1 MSVSTAHVPPSSEPA
16 LDPITFEV
24 VRSALEAIAAEIKTT
39 VMRTAYSPII
49 AVGGDLSAGI
59 ADADG
64 RLVAQGQ
71 DIPVQ
76 LGAMPR
82 SLRLTL
88 EDYGPDQLEEGD
100 VVISN
105 DPYIAGSNHLNDV
118 CMVMPIFL
126 AGQRFG
132 FSVARAHWMDIGGP
146 APGGFSVAV
155 WDIYNEGLR
164 IPAVRAYR
172 NWQPEEGLLKLIF
185 TNVRGAEERLW
196 DLRAQFAGCRA
207 GERGVRRLCDKY
219 GAETVAAC
227 MRQAMDYSERRL
239 RQEIARIPDGTYA
252 FHDYIEGDGWEDRPL
267 KLQVT
272 ARVQGDEIEVDYTG
286 TDPQTRG
293 GVNAPRSITDGI
305 TLYAIKA
312 ITDHTIPSNA
322 GLERPVRV
330 VVPEGTLLNPT
341 HPAACS
347 TGGTAE
353 TSQRLADLLMG
364 CFAQAVPQ
372 RVIAGSFASS
382 SVVIVS
388 GRDPLPWRR
397 ELLRRDRVVVM
408 DNAPGGMGARPSK
421 DGINGIKVHIGNAME
436 TPVEF
441 VEFTAPVRVLR
452 WEIEQDTGGA
462 GAFRGGCAASR
473 EYEITADDTMVTVLA
488 ERGKVPPFGLLGGR
502 AGAVG
507 RFAINPGTPAEQR
520 LPSKNAPR
528 VLRKG
533 ERLLYQPAGAG
544 GYGDPLERDPER
556 VLNDVLDGYVSAGAA
571 RDTYGVV
578 LDSGGMLVDPAATA
592 ALRQRLRAAVG
603 TNSLPLVDR
612 GTIQYPELE
621 TREA

>member
-1 MSVSTAHVPPSSEPA
+1 
-16 LDPITFEV
+16 
-24 VRSALEAIAAEIKTT
+24 
-39 VMRTAYSPII
+39 
-49 AVGGDLSAGI
+49 
-59 ADADG
+59 
-64 RLVAQGQ
+64 VAQGQ

-82 SLRLTL
+82 SVRMTL
-88 EDYGPDQLEEGD
+88 EDYAPEPIESGD
-100 VVISN
+100 VLISN

-118 CMVMPIFL
+118 CMVMPVFVDGRL
-126 AGQRFG
+126 FAY
-132 FSVARAHWMDIGGP
+132 SVARAHWMDIGGP

-172 NWQPEEGLLKLIF
+172 NWQPEEGLLKLIL
-185 TNVRGAEERLW
+185 TNVRGPEERMW

-207 GERGVRRLCDKY
+207 GERGVRRLCDRY
-219 GAETVAAC
+219 GADTVAAC

-239 RQEIARIPDGTYA
+239 RQEIARIPDGTYR
-252 FHDYIEGDGWEDRPL
+252 FHDYIEGDGWQDRPL

-286 TDPQTRG
+286 TDRQVRG

-330 VVPEGTLLNPT
+330 IVPEGTILNPT

-364 CFAQAVPQ
+364 CFAQAVPD
-372 RVIAGSFASS
+372 RVIAGSFGSS
-382 SVVIVS
+382 SVVIVA

-397 ELLRRDRVVVM
+397 ELLRRERVVVM

-421 DGINGIKVHIGNAME
+421 DGVNGIKVHIGNAME

-441 VEFTAPVRVLR
+441 VEFTAPLRVLR
-452 WEIEQDTGGA
+452 WEIERDTGGA
-462 GAFRGGCAASR
+462 GEFRGGCAASR
-473 EYEITADDTMVTVLA
+473 EYEVTDDDTMVTVLA
-488 ERGKVPPFGLLGGR
+488 ERGKVPPFGLFGGR

-507 RFAINPGTPAEQR
+507 RFVVNPGAPDEQV

-528 VLRKG
+528 VLRQG

-544 GYGDPLERDPER
+544 GYGDPLARDAEL
-556 VLNDVLDGYVSAGAA
+556 VLADVLDGYVSAEAA
-571 RDTYGVV
+571 RDLYGVV
-578 LDSGGMLVDPAATA
+578 LDSRGTSVDATA
-592 ALRQRLRAAVG
+592 TTELREALRRTRARA
-603 TNSLPLVDR
+603 SLPVVDR
-612 GTIQYPELE
+612 GTILYPELAE
-621 TREA
+621 ER